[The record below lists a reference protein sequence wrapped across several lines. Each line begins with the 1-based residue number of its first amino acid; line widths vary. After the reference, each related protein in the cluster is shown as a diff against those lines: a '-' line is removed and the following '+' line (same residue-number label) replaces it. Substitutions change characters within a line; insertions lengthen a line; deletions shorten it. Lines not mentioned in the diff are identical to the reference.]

1 MMLKGCEV
9 ATKGLQY
16 PQYAPVRPS
25 SLIGGAALICS
36 GGRGFNSYPDQS
48 FSLTLYR
55 PNSITKVNTLVRV
68 SRSIVRANS
77 VNYHGN
83 V

>member
-16 PQYAPVRPS
+16 PRYAPVWPC
-25 SLIGGAALICS
+25 SLIGRAALICS

-48 FSLTLYR
+48 FSLTLNR
-55 PNSITKVNTLVRV
+55 PNSITKVNALVRV
-68 SRSIVRANS
+68 SRSMVSANS
-77 VNYHGN
+77 VNYHAN